1 MTRLRVSES
10 FHWSPGQAPLRCQ
23 ASVCVLVLRAFRH
36 ARHLF
41 FLTFSCAIQ
50 KNHELNCVFITLIS
64 LRSFNRLSR
73 AKVRLHD
80 AVDVLQLAT
89 RSLFKSQVSYLAAFA
104 CVHPVVEARSFVRA
118 HPALEVEG
126 AAALILASRC
136 SAHS

>member
-1 MTRLRVSES
+1 M
-10 FHWSPGQAPLRCQ
+10 
-23 ASVCVLVLRAFRH
+23 
-36 ARHLF
+36 
-41 FLTFSCAIQ
+41 
-50 KNHELNCVFITLIS
+50 NCVFIKLIS

-89 RSLFKSQVSYLAAFA
+89 RSLFKSHVSYLAAFT